1 MSTQQPTLRLDGELT
16 IYQVGARYDELHL
29 ALQQCLA
36 QEIAPEQS
44 EQQPTITIDTSDLIE
59 VDSAGLQ
66 LLVQLTQR
74 ARQTDIA
81 VHWQT
86 PSAALTQMIE
96 LYNAAQW
103 FENSSEAR
111 QS

>member
-1 MSTQQPTLRLDGELT
+1 MSTHEPIIRLNGELT
-16 IYQVGARYDELHL
+16 IYQVAERHEQLHL
-29 ALQQCLA
+29 ALEQCSS
-36 QEIAPEQS
+36 EQS
-44 EQQPTITIDTSDLIE
+44 SEKQPSLTIDTSELIE

-66 LLVQLTQR
+66 LLVQLAQQ

-81 VHWQT
+81 VHWQA
-86 PSAALTQMIE
+86 PSAALTRMIE

-103 FENSSEAR
+103 FENTSKAR